1 MLPNNVNPII
11 KRDNS
16 ITKPQKYI
24 NPNSENGTLLVAQK
38 IKNTKKP
45 AIKLI
50 DELTI
55 GANIATNL
63 GKFILRII
71 FDLSVKL
78 VSPRTVP
85 SEKYENNNMPSRR
98 FK

>member
-1 MLPNNVNPII
+1 MLPNNVNPIM
-11 KRDNS
+11 KRDNN
-16 ITKPQKYI
+16 ITKPKKYT
-24 NPNSENGTLLVAQK
+24 NPNIESGALLVVQK

-50 DELTI
+50 NELTM
-55 GANIATNL
+55 GANTAINL